1 MFQKCK
7 AETKYKIAGK
17 KEATKPRV
25 LVVKL
30 ESSIRKFPIV
40 MTGLTVNE

>member
-17 KEATKPRV
+17 KQATKPRM
-25 LVVKL
+25 LQWL
-30 ESSIRKFPIV
+30 S
-40 MTGLTVNE
+40 